1 MENILHLYYREKS
14 SQLGNSGVFVV
25 LQDTEV
31 EARSTNYRRTIA
43 TLQGLL
49 TGLWPDASSA
59 VPMRVAQDVD
69 EVMFGRADSCERL
82 KDLMKQQ
89 AKALKG
95 TPDLAGLKT

>member
-1 MENILHLYYREKS
+1 M
-14 SQLGNSGVFVV
+14 GFV

-49 TGLWPDASSA
+49 TGLWPGTQAA

-69 EVMFGRADSCERL
+69 EVMFGRTDSCERL
-82 KDLMKQQ
+82 RDLMKQQ
-89 AKALKG
+89 TKALRG
-95 TPDLAGLKT
+95 DSCHTCPLIHLSPSTQ